1 MKLLT
6 NDSLQ
11 RLEVYFDTSKGSDR
25 RWIMPKETIMIP
37 ETFISH
43 QVRILSQRRM
53 ISIKNA

>member
-25 RWIMPKETIMIP
+25 RWIMPKETLMVP
-37 ETFISH
+37 AAFISN

>member
-11 RLEVYFDTSKGSDR
+11 RLEVYFDTSIGSDR

-37 ETFISH
+37 EAFISH
-43 QVRILSQRRM
+43 QIRVLSQRRM

>member
-11 RLEVYFDTSKGSDR
+11 RLEVYFDTAKGSDR
-25 RWIMPKETIMIP
+25 RWIMPKETLMIP
-37 ETFISH
+37 EAFISR
-43 QVRILSQRRM
+43 QIRVLLERRM